1 MQPGDLVR
9 HRADG
14 ALGICTSVDK
24 QLSECRV
31 AWFDCGSF
39 QTPYRFEDF
48 ATVIEVVSESR

>member
-14 ALGICTSVDK
+14 ALGICTSVDE

-39 QTPYRFEDF
+39 QTPYNLKIF